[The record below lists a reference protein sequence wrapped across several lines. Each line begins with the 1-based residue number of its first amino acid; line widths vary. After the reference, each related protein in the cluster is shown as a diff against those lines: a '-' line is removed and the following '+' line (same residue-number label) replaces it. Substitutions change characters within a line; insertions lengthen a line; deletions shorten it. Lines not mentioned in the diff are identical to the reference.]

1 MAKNIVNLSLD
12 GSNYTTRPYGI
23 CGTAAATAAKVV
35 DCADFNLATG
45 ATVLVKFTYA
55 NSASSPTLNVNSTGA
70 KSIYYRGAALASSLY
85 YWGAGD
91 VVEFYYNGTQWDLLN
106 VSNSN
111 TTYSA
116 LSAADATT
124 GTATTGR
131 LITAKVLHDKIT
143 EMLPSVPTISVTQ
156 TATSGNEVGKVTING
171 TDTTLYAPVQTTV
184 SGNAGSATK
193 LATSRTIDGVD
204 FNGSA
209 NITHYAECSTA
220 AGTAAKTVSLTGFK
234 LATGAKV
241 AVKFTVTNTASSPTL
256 NVNSTGAKSIMY
268 RGSAISAGYLAA
280 NRVYEFVYDGTDYE
294 LIGDLDT
301 NTTYSGEKGITL
313 SSGKFGHTNSVTE
326 KTAYASS
333 ATTASANGGTIKLT
347 DITYDSY
354 GHITG
359 SYDRTIT
366 LSEAYKGTV
375 TSVTLSSGTGITVS
389 DSGTAITGS
398 GSRTVTLNTA
408 ATGTIGGIK
417 IHKDNSSY
425 SVTPNTSSISADISS
440 GKYYAVEIDKNDK
453 AFVYVPWQNDNTTYS
468 AATTSANGL
477 MTSAM
482 VTKLNGIAENA
493 DNVSFTRS
501 LTSGTKVGTITINGE
516 STDLY
521 CQTNTNTTY
530 SASTGLSLNSSNA
543 FSLNTAKTDTIGGIK
558 IAKDNSSYAVTA
570 NTSPTI
576 SADVSGDK
584 YYAVE
589 IDKNDKAYVYVP
601 WTDTN
606 DNTQNTAGAGN
617 KVDTKMFLV
626 GRTAQS
632 TGTSYSNVNVYIGTD
647 NCLYSNGTKVSVDG
661 HTHSQYLTSLPTHTH
676 PYTDLTGSGTTA
688 NQAIVSSGTAN
699 GWKLYTLGA
708 AASYGVATS
717 VASGGTGLVTS
728 GAVYTAITSGIKAND
743 AMIFKGTLGT
753 GGTVTSLP
761 ASHKIGDTYRVI
773 TAGTWAGVTCE
784 VGDLVICTTAG
795 TSASDSHWVVAQG
808 NLDGVVIGPS
818 SATSDRIATF
828 NGTTGKSIKDSG
840 KTIADLTYTA
850 GTGLSL
856 SSNAFSLATSGVT
869 KGTYGPSSNVTGSE
883 GNTISV
889 PQIAVDEYG
898 RITSIVSRT
907 YTSKNTTYSAEKGI
921 VLSSGKFGLEASGVT
936 VNTDG
941 TAKTYGNTDQQT
953 PSHGGTF
960 NIPYYTVDTYGRITA
975 AGTTTVKLPGSGNT
989 DTKVNVTL
997 ATTSKAYLIG
1007 VTSTPTST
1015 ATAMTAVSDT
1025 GVYLDTTAGTLTATA
1040 FNGNASSA
1048 TYATNSRVTATTTA
1062 GTYYPTW
1069 TSGTAANTDY
1079 VLRGNS
1085 NFRYNVVAGTTSA
1098 EGYDSIYLGNST
1110 AKGTANN
1117 STGRLLLYSSS
1128 SSYHTLVGAATTS
1141 TIAHTL
1147 PATAGTILNTGTTSV
1162 TQKQTSGT
1170 EIATIKINNSDT
1182 KIYAPS
1188 IPSLGLGT
1196 EASNTTAG
1204 SLVKS
1209 IAVSGH
1215 TITVTKYTGTLGSG
1229 TKPIYFNSGV
1239 PTECSTYAGG
1249 TKVTL
1254 NGADKGASTASF
1266 YAPTAGGT
1274 AGQVLVSGGS
1284 SAPGWKDFS
1293 AVDLKTSSDV
1303 AAISKTITTSW
1314 AELVTAA
1321 NMAKYCTATGT
1332 YVIQVSGSGIGT
1344 SSGVFSWSSGG
1355 TTEDEILLHR
1365 CGASTN
1371 IYLRLKNSALQIA
1384 GSAAISTAFTIT
1396 VKVKRLI

>member
-12 GSNYTTRPYGI
+12 GSNYTTRPYGT

-70 KSIYYRGAALASSLY
+70 KPIYYRGAALASSLY
-85 YWGAGD
+85 QWGAGD

-111 TTYSA
+111 TTYSS

-131 LITAKVLHDKIT
+131 LISAKVLHDKIT
-143 EMLPSVPTISVTQ
+143 AMLPSVPTISVTQ

-171 TDTTLYAPVQTTV
+171 ADTTLYAPIQTTV
-184 SGNAGSATK
+184 TGNAGSATK
-193 LATSRTIDGVD
+193 LATARTIDGVSFD
-204 FNGSA
+204 GSA
-209 NITHYAECSTA
+209 NITHYGECSTA
-220 AGTAAKTVSLTGFK
+220 AGTAAKTVSLTSFK

-241 AVKFTVTNTASSPTL
+241 AVKFTVTNTAANPTL
-256 NVNSTGAKSIMY
+256 NVNSTGAKAIMY

-294 LIGDLDT
+294 LIGDVNT

-313 SSGKFGHTNSVTE
+313 SSGKFGHSNSVTE
-326 KTAYASS
+326 KTEYASS

-347 DITYDSY
+347 DVTYDSY

-375 TSVTLSSGTGITVS
+375 TSVKITQGTGITVS
-389 DSGTAITGS
+389 SSGTAITGS
-398 GSRTVTLNTA
+398 GERTITLNTA

-425 SVTPNTSSISADISS
+425 AVTANTSSISADISS

-453 AFVYVPWQNDNTTYS
+453 AFVYVPWENTTYS

-516 STDLY
+516 ATDLY

-530 SASTGLSLNSSNA
+530 TASTGLSLSSNA

-558 IAKDNSSYAVTA
+558 IYKDNSNYAVTA

-601 WTDTN
+601 WTDT
-606 DNTQNTAGAGN
+606 DTNTQNTAGAGN
-617 KVDTKMFLV
+617 KIDTKMFLV
-626 GRTAQS
+626 GRTGQS
-632 TGTSYSNVNVYIGTD
+632 TGTSYSNIKVYIGSD
-647 NCLYSNGTKVSVDG
+647 NCLYSNDTKVSVEG
-661 HTHSQYLTSLPTHTH
+661 HTHNYLSSLPTHTH
-676 PYTDLTGSGTTA
+676 PYTDLTGSGTTKD
-688 NQAIVSSGTAN
+688 QAIVSSGTAN

-708 AASYGVATS
+708 AAGYGVSTS
-717 VASGGTGLVTS
+717 VSSGGTGLVTS
-728 GAVYTAITSGIKAND
+728 GAVHTAIANSFAAND

-753 GGTVTSLP
+753 GGTATALP
-761 ASHKIGDTYRVI
+761 ATHSIGWTYRVI

-784 VGDLVICTTAG
+784 VGDLIICITDGTSANNAHWTVAQTNIDGAVTGPASSIDGRVALFSGTSGKVLKQSSYTIGKSVPSDAVFTDTVYTHPDHTQITTAG
-795 TSASDSHWVVAQG
+795 LYKITTNSTGHIISATAVVKDDITALGIPSTNTTYSIATSSTSGLIKPIKNYTKAAIS
-808 NLDGVVIGPS
+808 L
-818 SATSDRIATF
+818 SATSDTSTTSNITVNAISNTTSRYYAVEMDKNGRAFVNVPWVEYTYTYTLPVATSSAR
-828 NGTTGKSIKDSG
+828 GGIKIGYTDSG
-840 KTIADLTYTA
+840 ANVAVK
-850 GTGLSL
+850 L
-856 SSNAFSLATSGVT
+856 SSEKAYVALTSSAIVT
-869 KGTYGPSSNVTGSE
+869 ALGFTPISE
-883 GNTISV
+883 
-889 PQIAVDEYG
+889 D
-898 RITSIVSRT
+898 
-907 YTSKNTTYSAEKGI
+907 KNTTYSI
-921 VLSSGKFGLEASGVT
+921 
-936 VNTDG
+936 
-941 TAKTYGNTDQQT
+941 
-953 PSHGGTF
+953 
-960 NIPYYTVDTYGRITA
+960 
-975 AGTTTVKLPGSGNT
+975 
-989 DTKVNVTL
+989 
-997 ATTSKAYLIG
+997 
-1007 VTSTPTST
+1007 
-1015 ATAMTAVSDT
+1015 
-1025 GVYLDTTAGTLTATA
+1025 
-1040 FNGNASSA
+1040 
-1048 TYATNSRVTATTTA
+1048 ATNSTA
-1062 GTYYPTW
+1062 GLIKPIKNYTKAAISLSA
-1069 TSGTAANTDY
+1069 TSDT
-1079 VLRGNS
+1079 S
-1085 NFRYNVVAGTTSA
+1085 TTSNITVNA
-1098 EGYDSIYLGNST
+1098 ITNT
-1110 AKGTANN
+1110 AGKYYAVEMDKN
-1117 STGRLLLYSSS
+1117 GRAFVNVPWVDNDTKY
-1128 SSYHTLVGAATTS
+1128 
-1141 TIAHTL
+1141 TL
-1147 PATAGTILNTGTTSV
+1147 PAATSSALGGIKV
-1162 TQKQTSGT
+1162 GFSTSG
-1170 EIATIKINNSDT
+1170 KNYKVQLDSSNNAYVNVPWENTTYST
-1182 KIYAPS
+1182 KNLNVNGTNYAVYTSASALPTIYAP
-1188 IPSLGLGT
+1188 
-1196 EASNTTAG
+1196 
-1204 SLVKS
+1204 
-1209 IAVSGH
+1209 
-1215 TITVTKYTGTLGSG
+1215 TG
-1229 TKPIYFNSGV
+1229 
-1239 PTECSTYAGG
+1239 
-1249 TKVTL
+1249 
-1254 NGADKGASTASF
+1254 
-1266 YAPTAGGT
+1266 GGT
-1274 AGQVLVSGGS
+1274 AGQVLVSGGT
-1284 SAPGWKDFS
+1284 SAPSWKNLT